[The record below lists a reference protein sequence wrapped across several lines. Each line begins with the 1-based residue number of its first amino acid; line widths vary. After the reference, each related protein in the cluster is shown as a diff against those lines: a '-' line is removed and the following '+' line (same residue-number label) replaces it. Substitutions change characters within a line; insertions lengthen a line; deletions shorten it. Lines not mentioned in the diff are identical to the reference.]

1 MAATILSPLPLVWR
15 RRGWALRRRHA
26 NARRRRRLNGNAP
39 LNANAARRRL
49 NGNARRNNGN
59 ARLPRRR
66 GRLSAANWNVFDD
79 KKKNRNYS
87 GARARTGQH
96 NHSAVTKNER
106 RRLDDNAK

>member
-1 MAATILSPLPLVWR
+1 MAATIPCPLPPVWR
-15 RRGWALRRRHA
+15 RRAWALRRRHA
-26 NARRRRRLNGNAP
+26 NARRRRRLNDNALP
-39 LNANAARRRL
+39 RRRL

>member
-1 MAATILSPLPLVWR
+1 MAVTILSPLRLVWR

-26 NARRRRRLNGNAP
+26 NG
-39 LNANAARRRL
+39 NAARRRL

>member
-1 MAATILSPLPLVWR
+1 MAVTILSPLRLVWR
-15 RRGWALRRRHA
+15 RRAWALRRRHA
-26 NARRRRRLNGNAP
+26 RRRRRLNDNALLNGNA
-39 LNANAARRRL
+39 ARRL

-66 GRLSAANWNVFDD
+66 GRLSAANWNVFND